1 MIFQTIG
8 KRYGD
13 YYYYK
18 SIVNKGEIIEIFNN
32 IKIPKD
38 LSEKYN
44 GKNIIVSVFADAI
57 QSDNFMPNYTL
68 EDPWYNIKIEKSVE
82 NTYGINVKDE
92 DYSIELKFEN
102 DAEKYIEISKDFF
115 RSLNKM
121 VPGDTVEENVKI
133 INRTDKETEYFYGIE
148 IPENITVTEK
158 ELLEK
163 CILTVVKNDTNTI
176 YSNGLLNHKNN
187 SIGKLKPGEE
197 ANVKFIIK
205 IPEGLSNKFSKLKAK
220 FNWKF
225 SVQPEE
231 KNTENIVEKIIN
243 NITNTPKTGD
253 FKFDISL
260 TIFFISAIVLIIVL
274 FLEHR
279 IKKNIK

>member
-1 MIFQTIG
+1 MISQIIG
-8 KRYGD
+8 KKYGD

-18 SIVNKGEIIEIFNN
+18 SIVNTGEEIEIFNN
-32 IKIPKD
+32 IKIPND
-38 LSEKYN
+38 LSRKYN
-44 GKNIIVSVFADAI
+44 GKNIIVTVFADAI
-57 QSDNFMPNYTL
+57 QSDNFIPDYTL

-102 DAEKYIEISKDFF
+102 DAEKHIEISRDFF
-115 RSLNKM
+115 GSLNKM
-121 VPGDTVEENVKI
+121 IPGDTVEENIKI
-133 INRTDKETEYFYGIE
+133 INKTDNETEYFYGIE
-148 IPENITVTEK
+148 IPENITATEK

-163 CILTVVKNDTNTI
+163 CILTVVKNDTDTI
-176 YSNGLLNHKNN
+176 YNDELLNHKNN
-187 SIGKLKPGEE
+187 SMGKLKPGEE
-197 ANVKFIIK
+197 ANVKFIIR
-205 IPEGLSNKFSKLKAK
+205 IPEGLNNNFSRLKAK

-225 SVQPEE
+225 SVQPGE

-243 NITNTPKTGD
+243 NITNSPKTGD
-253 FKFDISL
+253 LKFDISL
-260 TIFFISAIVLIIVL
+260 KVFFISAIVLIIVL

>member
-18 SIVNKGEIIEIFNN
+18 SIVNTGEIIEIFNN

-57 QSDNFMPNYTL
+57 QSDNFVPNYTL

-148 IPENITVTEK
+148 KQEK
-158 ELLEK
+158 QQL
-163 CILTVVKNDTNTI
+163 
-176 YSNGLLNHKNN
+176 
-187 SIGKLKPGEE
+187 
-197 ANVKFIIK
+197 
-205 IPEGLSNKFSKLKAK
+205 
-220 FNWKF
+220 
-225 SVQPEE
+225 Q
-231 KNTENIVEKIIN
+231 
-243 NITNTPKTGD
+243 
-253 FKFDISL
+253 
-260 TIFFISAIVLIIVL
+260 
-274 FLEHR
+274 R
-279 IKKNIK
+279 